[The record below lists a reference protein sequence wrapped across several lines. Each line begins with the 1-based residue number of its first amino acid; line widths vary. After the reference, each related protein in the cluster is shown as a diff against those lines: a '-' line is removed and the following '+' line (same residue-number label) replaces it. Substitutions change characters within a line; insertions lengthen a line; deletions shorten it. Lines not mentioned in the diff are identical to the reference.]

1 MVNVDVG
8 AGVFG
13 PKLAAPAGVREVL
26 QGRGTDERYSA
37 YLKEVILFSFLSL
50 SPPRFIPR
58 RSFATSLNGGVEL

>member
-13 PKLAAPAGVREVL
+13 PNLAAAKLAAPAGVREVL
-26 QGRGTDERYSA
+26 RGRGTDERYLA
-37 YLKEVILFSFLSL
+37 YLNEVILFSFLSL

-58 RSFATSLNGGVEL
+58 LVPSRLA